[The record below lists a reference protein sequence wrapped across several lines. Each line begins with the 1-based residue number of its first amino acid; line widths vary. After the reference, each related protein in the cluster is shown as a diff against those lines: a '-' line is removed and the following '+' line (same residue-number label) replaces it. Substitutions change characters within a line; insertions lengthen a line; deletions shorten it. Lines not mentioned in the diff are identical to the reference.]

1 MKIMIWILI
10 VLAILW
16 GFAGQATAENR
27 EVASERETKLAE
39 IDSYIVRRHRQ
50 IDDFS
55 SMEMAQ
61 LQARRDSGL
70 IGLEAVD
77 KEVFSALWAQSEA
90 TNRLLRLTGYK
101 RPLRHFDH
109 PNPKMDWQRSHF
121 EKEETRRLQ
130 NRRKWETKRYATAQH
145 ELAEAKGYVRARYI
159 VAAAE
164 LERKRN
170 YTLTVGASQLEKRMI
185 EKAFA
190 KKPARPKGTVNGIV
204 YSSDM
209 AVAIIDGQ
217 IVQPGQKV
225 YDGFEVVEIG
235 RDYIVLTKDDVRRH
249 LRIGPA
255 K

>member
-1 MKIMIWILI
+1 MKIMIWIVV

-27 EVASERETKLAE
+27 EVLSERETKLAE
-39 IDSYIVRRHRQ
+39 INSYIVQRHRQ
-50 IDDFS
+50 IDDFC

-61 LQARRDSGL
+61 LQARRDAEL
-70 IGLEAVD
+70 IGLRAVD
-77 KEVFSALWAQSEA
+77 KGVVAALWSQTEA
-90 TNRLLRLTGYK
+90 INRVLRLTGYK
-101 RPLRHFDH
+101 RRLQHFDH

-130 NRRKWETKRYATAQH
+130 NRRKWETKRYATSQH
-145 ELAEAKGYVRARYI
+145 QLAEAKGYVQARYV

-170 YTLTVGASQLEKRMI
+170 YALTVGVGELEKRMI

-190 KKPARPKGTVNGIV
+190 KKRALPKGTVNGIV

-209 AVAIIDGQ
+209 AVAIIDGE